1 MDNIPRDDS
10 RATPPKPGGRDSE
23 DSAPSLGSQDSGGV
37 PSRHEAGSMPSETQV
52 EATGVNKNKQV
63 RSLRG
68 R

>member
-1 MDNIPRDDS
+1 MDKIPRGDS

-23 DSAPSLGSQDSGGV
+23 DSAPSLGGQDSGGI
-37 PSRHEAGSMPSETQV
+37 PSGHEAGSLPSETQV
-52 EATGVNKNKQV
+52 EVMGVNKNKQV

>member
-23 DSAPSLGSQDSGGV
+23 DPAPSLGGQDSGGV
-37 PSRHEAGSMPSETQV
+37 PSGHEAGSLPSETQV
-52 EATGVNKNKQV
+52 EVTWVNKNKQV

>member
-23 DSAPSLGSQDSGGV
+23 DSAPSLGGQDSGGI
-37 PSRHEAGSMPSETQV
+37 PSGHEAGSSSETQV
-52 EATGVNKNKQV
+52 EVTGVNKNKQV